1 MDSGT
6 IGILNVG
13 TGDTKLSFD
22 PKNLA
27 ERIRAARIVTDML
40 RRGYALLVEID
51 DGKGGKVFTRA
62 TAFRE
67 DVCEYVIADF
77 DPIQAQ
83 KIDDAE
89 EAPGHEETLPPEG
102 RASGA
107 SGTEGAAPGGKAKGK
122 RGRPAGRTVP
132 AASARAIA
140 VAPTAGG

>member
-1 MDSGT
+1 MDRGSV
-6 IGILNVG
+6 GILNVG

-27 ERIRAARIVTDML
+27 ERIRAARIVADML

-51 DGKGGKVFTRA
+51 DGKGGKVFSRA

-77 DPIQAQ
+77 DPIEAQ
-83 KIDDAE
+83 KHDAAE
-89 EAPGHEETLPPEG
+89 EAIDHEEALTPKSSTG
-102 RASGA
+102 GTG
-107 SGTEGAAPGGKAKGK
+107 GTEGEPAPGKAKSR
-122 RGRPAGRTVP
+122 RGLPASRSVR
-132 AASARAIA
+132 AANTRAIA